1 MASRYGEMGRP
12 RWDRE
17 SKSPPCICKNADT
30 RTGQPRES
38 EWWRWWASP
47 RRDPARCHLR
57 QHRAELV
64 NCEGIVAAHQQMP
77 TPIAHPHDEEV
88 DLKISRRLPL
98 PKHLE
103 NSLLR
108 IFVAVEEID
117 AEIAAARKARRERQ
131 ASEQ

>member
-47 RRDPARCHLR
+47 RRDPARCHL
-57 QHRAELV
+57 
-64 NCEGIVAAHQQMP
+64 P
-77 TPIAHPHDEEV
+77 FSP
-88 DLKISRRLPL
+88 S
-98 PKHLE
+98 
-103 NSLLR
+103 
-108 IFVAVEEID
+108 
-117 AEIAAARKARRERQ
+117 RQ
-131 ASEQ
+131 AITSSSARTASLTGTTGRASKTNCGSIEQNL